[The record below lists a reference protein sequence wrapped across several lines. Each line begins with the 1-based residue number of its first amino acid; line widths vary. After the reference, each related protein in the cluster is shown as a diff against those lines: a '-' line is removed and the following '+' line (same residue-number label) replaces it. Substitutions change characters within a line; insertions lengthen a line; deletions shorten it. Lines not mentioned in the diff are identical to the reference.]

1 VLPIIARALKGEMG
15 YDLTVFVYGFVFI
28 SYFLCRVIKAVN
40 KSNLEIIPKKQ
51 IVAMATCKR

>member
-1 VLPIIARALKGEMG
+1 MG

-40 KSNLEIIPKKQ
+40 KFNLEIIPKKQ